1 VCCDSHFQ
9 RAFTACSCVF
19 KVITLIDSNQDNN
32 FENATEELLR
42 VEKQPNLA
50 KILLIAAMLFKM
62 LLYNENTKKSEKC
75 TCKLLKSYNYV
86 QNKLKIMS

>member
-1 VCCDSHFQ
+1 LPSPKYS
-9 RAFTACSCVF
+9 CSF
-19 KVITLIDSNQDNN
+19 KAEKFL
-32 FENATEELLR
+32 EELLR

-50 KILLIAAMLFKM
+50 KILFKAMLFKM

-75 TCKLLKSYNYV
+75 TFKLLKSYNYV